1 MKVLTNWMITKGIM
15 IAIAI
20 GVFLVGLGVGFG
32 VFASSSPSFDK
43 QIEDQNAKI
52 AALKSGLKA
61 TNEKMTSLES
71 ELKSANE
78 KIDGLQ
84 ETVDT
89 MMNMTQGDMMGNG
102 MGNMM
107 NQEPLDVIIKMKVP
121 GQKVHVGKEAEIV
134 LLVLDKKT
142 QKPLEGMEVVIG
154 IERGTSMS
162 TMDMMGDMFDAEEKG
177 SGEYIVRFTP
187 DKEGIYT
194 IHVHVMLP
202 GRSMMDNHMDF
213 GIIAQTSDA

>member
-1 MKVLTNWMITKGIM
+1 MISKGIM
-15 IAIAI
+15 FTIAI

-52 AALKSGLKA
+52 AALESGLKA

-71 ELKSANE
+71 KLQSTNE
-78 KIDGLQ
+78 KIGALQ
-84 ETVDT
+84 ETVN
-89 MMNMTQGDMMGNG
+89 MMMDALQGDMMGNG
-102 MGNMM
+102 TGNMM
-107 NQEPLDVIIKMKVP
+107 NEEPQDVIIKMKIP
-121 GQKVHVGKEAEIV
+121 GQKVQVGKEAEIV
-134 LLVLDKKT
+134 LLVLDKET
-142 QKPLEGMEVVIG
+142 QEPMEGVQVVIG
-154 IERGTSMS
+154 IERGSSMS

-187 DKEGIYT
+187 DSEGIYT
-194 IHVHVMLP
+194 IHTMVMLP

-213 GIIAQTSDA
+213 GIIAEKGK